1 MASQPGRERDYAD
14 ATSRR
19 AAEIQTAMVSIRR
32 LGHETEFF
40 RRSLGVLL
48 NFFRIC
54 AARFSL
60 RHAVGVNNN
69 TASGLTLTIC
79 VRSLIVGSTSSR
91 TTVRRNVVSTTTT
104 SSILSVVVCST
115 SAA

>member
-40 RRSLGVLL
+40 RRSLRRCEFGPRPLFLPADEEGVAPSGSPSLPTFL
-48 NFFRIC
+48 
-54 AARFSL
+54 ARQE
-60 RHAVGVNNN
+60 
-69 TASGLTLTIC
+69 
-79 VRSLIVGSTSSR
+79 SR
-91 TTVRRNVVSTTTT
+91 
-104 SSILSVVVCST
+104 SVVV
-115 SAA
+115 

>member
-40 RRSLGVLL
+40 RRSLRRYSDMGPSFPLFSPNPEAPHTAL
-48 NFFRIC
+48 
-54 AARFSL
+54 AHLHGSL
-60 RHAVGVNNN
+60 RIARG
-69 TASGLTLTIC
+69 
-79 VRSLIVGSTSSR
+79 
-91 TTVRRNVVSTTTT
+91 
-104 SSILSVVVCST
+104 
-115 SAA
+115 

>member
-40 RRSLGVLL
+40 RRSL
-48 NFFRIC
+48 
-54 AARFSL
+54 
-60 RHAVGVNNN
+60 RHG
-69 TASGLTLTIC
+69 TQESYW
-79 VRSLIVGSTSSR
+79 STSSPR
-91 TTVRRNVVSTTTT
+91 
-104 SSILSVVVCST
+104 
-115 SAA
+115 